1 MTAQTSFSFPT
12 SIECGSGLIQT
23 IGKPLQALGIDRPMV
38 VCDRFLPETEAFEK
52 VRGALQQA
60 GLVEDM
66 TLFHEVHPN
75 PVEAD
80 VCGAAEAFRR
90 GTCNG
95 IIGLGGGSALDVA
108 KVCRL
113 LIEDPGFA
121 LKDSKKLYEK
131 AWNGLPP
138 FVAIPTTAG
147 TDRKS
152 VV

>member
-1 MTAQTSFSFPT
+1 MWIRTHPDHWQASASPWHRQATGGLRSFST
-12 SIECGSGLIQT
+12 
-23 IGKPLQALGIDRPMV
+23 
-38 VCDRFLPETEAFEK
+38 ETEAFEK
-52 VRGALQQA
+52 VRGALEQQA

-113 LIEDPGFA
+113 LVKT
-121 LKDSKKLYEK
+121 LVL
-131 AWNGLPP
+131 L
-138 FVAIPTTAG
+138 
-147 TDRKS
+147 
-152 VV
+152 